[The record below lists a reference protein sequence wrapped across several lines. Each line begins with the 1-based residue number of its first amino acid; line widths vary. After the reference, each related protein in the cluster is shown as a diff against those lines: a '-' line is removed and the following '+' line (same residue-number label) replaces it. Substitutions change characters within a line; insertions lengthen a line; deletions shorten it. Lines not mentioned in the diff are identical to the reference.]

1 MIPHHRTHVLSPHL
15 HIIELS
21 GRNRRRVLTQ
31 NVRRHQRPQ
40 QHPIRR
46 PRRRMPRRRQR
57 RLKRRRRRGSLTSRQ
72 LRLPGRRTQPPH
84 IRRRRPRH
92 RHRRRTRPRPSRQ
105 PGDHRIKRGRRGPQ
119 IRSQPLPRPPRHKQ
133 RPRPRTGIDPRRVD
147 LRRQPRKI
155 QNHRNPKP
163 ASRLNGS
170 DTNQSRMLKQPTP
183 KIRVLK
189 KVLTPRGMIGVL
201 TCRRARAT
209 RPPVLPAPVTAGPR
223 S

>member
-1 MIPHHRTHVLSPHL
+1 MHR
-15 HIIELS
+15 
-21 GRNRRRVLTQ
+21 G
-31 NVRRHQRPQ
+31 
-40 QHPIRR
+40 
-46 PRRRMPRRRQR
+46 RQR

-119 IRSQPLPRPPRHKQ
+119 IRSQPLPRRRRHKQ

-201 TCRRARAT
+201 TCRRAGNTTPRVTRARYGWST
-209 RPPVLPAPVTAGPR
+209 QLAKPSWNPLRSRFGPCCYQRPGSFARGRSPAGISPRNCGPTQ
-223 S
+223 